1 MLDGVVVREPII
13 IQLKINKQ
21 FKEYCHSTK
30 SMRIMFVFTSLVLML
45 SMFSGCLG
53 EADDGTYAE
62 SGFITEGWIPH
73 PENNGT
79 KDHYGI
85 PILHTFTVDDG
96 ERVSVQSAVV
106 TLNYS
111 ETDEDNV
118 PRISNDDMIFSI
130 NCEDGTE
137 FVSQMAN
144 PLPSGEGEC
153 VYTVTNSERW
163 FSEEYEIHSVSWS
176 LTYTIN

>member
-1 MLDGVVVREPII
+1 MVLEPIF
-13 IQLKINKQ
+13 IQPRINKQ

-30 SMRIMFVFTSLVLML
+30 STRIMFVLTSFVLML
-45 SMFSGCLG
+45 SLFAGCLG
-53 EADDGTYAE
+53 DEDDGIYSE
-62 SGFITEGWIPH
+62 SGFITEGWISH

-85 PILHTFTVDDG
+85 PILYTFTVDDG
-96 ERVSVQSAVV
+96 EKVSVQSAIV

-144 PLPSGEGEC
+144 PLPSGEGDC

-163 FSEEYEIHSVSWS
+163 FADEYEIHSVSWS